1 MHLQNIPDYFTKL
14 HFRIFLRFANAP
26 GCFLSPPRSQA
37 GDRAL
42 SKKVSLINFHLTKK
56 YHPTCFDSHLSW
68 FKEKRS
74 FHYRRNQP
82 GPVISILKFINEGMK
97 KKWYVWRGQFL
108 VITVASLQY
117 PFAAFIQER
126 KTWAEEAAM

>member
-14 HFRIFLRFANAP
+14 HFRIFLRFANAL
-26 GCFLSPPRSQA
+26 GCFLSPPISQA

-68 FKEKRS
+68 VKEKRN

-82 GPVISILKFINEGMK
+82 VSVISILKFINEGMK
-97 KKWYVWRGQFL
+97 KVVHMDQ
-108 VITVASLQY
+108 TD
-117 PFAAFIQER
+117 
-126 KTWAEEAAM
+126 